1 MEKFDFV
8 AIDFETANSDRDSA
22 CQIGITTVLNGE
34 IKDVKCWL
42 INPET
47 HFDYFNILIHGIT
60 EDRVKNSPTFK
71 ELWPEIETY
80 FKNLVFA
87 HNATFDM
94 TVLWAMLNKY
104 NIEIPFFLFGCTIAM
119 SRRTWLNEPSYSLQN
134 LCTKFNIHYGNH
146 DAGEDSKSC
155 ANLALKILSEKK
167 INLYEKRN
175 SDELLEVENILNIN
189 FGYVCLEGYVP
200 SRVNRIYTSKKELIK
215 QIIPDTTKRN
225 ENSIF
230 FQKNIVFTGTLSSMV
245 RRDAQ
250 QIIANIG
257 GINQP
262 GVTLQ
267 TDFLIVG
274 QQDYRV
280 VGEDGMSSK
289 QEKAMKL
296 KEKGSLIEIISEK
309 EFIEFL

>member
-1 MEKFDFV
+1 MEKYDFV

-22 CQIGITTVLNGE
+22 CQIGITTVLNGK
-34 IKDVKCWL
+34 IKDVKCWF

-47 HFDYFNILIHGIT
+47 HFDFFNTLIHGIT
-60 EDRVKNSPTFK
+60 EDKVKNALTFK
-71 ELWPEIETY
+71 ELWPEIEPY
-80 FKNLVFA
+80 FKNLIFA

-104 NIEIPFFLFGCTIAM
+104 SIEIPFVSFGCTIAM
-119 SRRTWLNEPSYSLQN
+119 ARRTWLNEPSYSLQN

-146 DAGEDSKSC
+146 DAGEDAKSC
-155 ANLALKILSEKK
+155 ANLALKILAEKN
-167 INLYEKRN
+167 INLFEERN
-175 SDELLEVENILNIN
+175 SDELLEIESELNIT
-189 FGYVCLEGYVP
+189 FGYICLEGYVP
-200 SRVNRIYTSKKELIK
+200 SRVNRLRTSKRELIK
-215 QIIPDTTKRN
+215 QIIPDTTRQN
-225 ENSIF
+225 ENSVF

-257 GINQP
+257 GFNQL
-262 GVTLQ
+262 VVNFQ

-280 VGEDGMSSK
+280 VGEDGMSNK
-289 QEKAMKL
+289 QEKALKL

-309 EFIEFL
+309 EFVELL

>member
-1 MEKFDFV
+1 MEKYDFV

-22 CQIGITTVLNGE
+22 CQIGITTVLNGK
-34 IKDVKCWL
+34 IKDVKCWF

-47 HFDYFNILIHGIT
+47 HFDFFNTLIHGIT
-60 EDRVKNSPTFK
+60 EDKVKNALTFK
-71 ELWPEIETY
+71 ELWPEIEPY
-80 FKNLVFA
+80 FKNLIFA

-104 NIEIPFFLFGCTIAM
+104 SIEIPFVSFGCTIAM
-119 SRRTWLNEPSYSLQN
+119 ARRTWLNEPSYSLQN

-146 DAGEDSKSC
+146 DAGEDAKSC
-155 ANLALKILSEKK
+155 ANLALKILAEKN
-167 INLYEKRN
+167 INLFEERN
-175 SDELLEVENILNIN
+175 SDELLEIESELNIT
-189 FGYVCLEGYVP
+189 FGYICLEGYVP
-200 SRVNRIYTSKKELIK
+200 SRVNRLRTSKKELIK
-215 QIIPDTTKRN
+215 QIIPDTTKQN
-225 ENSIF
+225 ENSVF

-257 GINQP
+257 GFNQL
-262 GVTLQ
+262 VVNFQ

-280 VGEDGMSSK
+280 VGEDGMSNK
-289 QEKAMKL
+289 QEKALKF

-309 EFIEFL
+309 EFIELL

>member
-1 MEKFDFV
+1 MEKYDFV

-22 CQIGITTVLNGE
+22 CQIGITTVLNGK
-34 IKDVKCWL
+34 IKDVKCWF

-47 HFDYFNILIHGIT
+47 HFDFFNTLIHGIT
-60 EDRVKNSPTFK
+60 EDKVKNALTFK
-71 ELWPEIETY
+71 ELWPEIEPY
-80 FKNLVFA
+80 FKNLIFA

-104 NIEIPFFLFGCTIAM
+104 SIEIPFVSFGCTIAM
-119 SRRTWLNEPSYSLQN
+119 ARRTWLNEPSYSLQN

-146 DAGEDSKSC
+146 DAGEDAKSC
-155 ANLALKILSEKK
+155 ANLALKILAEKN
-167 INLYEKRN
+167 INLFEERN
-175 SDELLEVENILNIN
+175 SDELLEIESELNIT
-189 FGYVCLEGYVP
+189 FGYICLEGYVP
-200 SRVNRIYTSKKELIK
+200 SRVNRLRTSKRELIK
-215 QIIPDTTKRN
+215 QIIPDTTKQN
-225 ENSIF
+225 ENSVF

-257 GINQP
+257 GFNQL
-262 GVTLQ
+262 VVNFQ

-280 VGEDGMSSK
+280 VGEDGMSNK
-289 QEKAMKL
+289 QEKALKF

-309 EFIEFL
+309 EFIELL